1 MDLSTISSITIPEGE
16 VVSIASGNVVLWESN
31 GLPSAYQKVE
41 YIQDINTG
49 TAYLNLG
56 FAFDTAATIE
66 FGMYFL
72 SGQTIGQIFGATED
86 SGKLRCLGTIPVSS
100 GQGSFYGS
108 TGSAY
113 TSIPFSISTGKI
125 DLVVTIKKGIFTVY
139 NAQNNSTTK
148 ETTQGEFKMTNNLH
162 LMGQNY
168 NGTNRCA
175 GWRRVYY
182 FRYFDKN
189 NTLICDLVPCYRKAD
204 GVIGMYDLVR
214 QQFLTNQAKSGTNF
228 TKGADVA

>member
-1 MDLSTISSITIPEGE
+1 MDFSAIKSITIPEGK
-16 VVSIASGNVVLWESN
+16 VVSITSGGKVLWESN

-72 SGQTIGQIFGATED
+72 SGQTVGQIFGAAEN
-86 SGKLRCLGTIPVSS
+86 SGKLRCMGTIPVDSTH
-100 GQGSFYGS
+100 GAFYGS

-113 TSIPFSISTGKI
+113 TTNTFSISTGKL
-125 DLVVTIKKGIFTVY
+125 DYVVTIKKGGLTIY
-139 NAQNNSTTK
+139 NAQNNTTVK
-148 ETTQGEFKMTNNLH
+148 NTTQGAYTMTNNLH